1 MQKNVKKGDDM
12 NKSDNMFFRILDI
25 FAHFVLLNTLWMI
38 LCIPIITIFP
48 ATTALYSVVRK
59 WVTEG
64 TDAGAIQ
71 LFFTS
76 FKENFKK
83 SFTIGLFWLIAGL
96 ILYVDLSILLQIEFT
111 GRFLVITLLAFSAIL
126 YIFVSIYVFFI
137 MVQYE
142 LSIVHTLR
150 NALILSVSRLLH
162 TILFLVIIAGALIIT
177 YYFKIFIILFGS
189 MLAFVL
195 YYIYHKLDHALALK
209 SSDQGVIISP
219 NHHK

>member
-1 MQKNVKKGDDM
+1 M

-25 FAHFVLLNTLWMI
+25 FAHFVLLNILWVI

-59 WVTEG
+59 WITEG

-83 SFTIGLFWLIAGL
+83 RFIIGLLWLIAGF
-96 ILYVDLSILLQIEFT
+96 ILYFDLSILLQIEFT
-111 GRFLVITLLAFSAIL
+111 GKFFVFILLCFSTIL
-126 YIFVSIYVFFI
+126 YVFISIYVFFVL
-137 MVQYE
+137 VQYE
-142 LSIVHTLR
+142 LSVVHTIK
-150 NALILSVSRLLH
+150 NALILSLSRLLH
-162 TILFLVIIAGALIIT
+162 TLLFLVIIAGALIIT
-177 YYFKIFIILFGS
+177 YYFKIFIMIFGS

-195 YYIYHKLDHALALK
+195 YNIFHKLDHAITVKKA
-209 SSDQGVIISP
+209 SD
-219 NHHK
+219 

>member
-1 MQKNVKKGDDM
+1 M

-25 FAHFVLLNTLWMI
+25 FAHFVLLNTLWII

-64 TDAGAIQ
+64 TEAGAIQ

-83 SFTIGLFWLIAGL
+83 SFIIGIFWLIAGL
-96 ILYVDLSILLQIEFT
+96 ILYFDLSIIIKIEFT
-111 GRFLVITLLAFSAIL
+111 GRFFVLILLAFTIIL
-126 YIFVSIYVFFI
+126 YVFISIYIFFI
-137 MVQYE
+137 LVQYE
-142 LSIVHTLR
+142 LSIVHTIK
-150 NALILSVSRLLH
+150 NALILSVGRLLH
-162 TILFLVIIAGALIIT
+162 TLLFLVIIAGALIIT
-177 YYFKIFIILFGS
+177 YHFKIFIIIFGS

-195 YYIYHKLDHALALK
+195 YYIFHKLDRAL
-209 SSDQGVIISP
+209 IF
-219 NHHK
+219 

>member
-1 MQKNVKKGDDM
+1 MS
-12 NKSDNMFFRILDI
+12 KSDNMFFRILDI
-25 FAHFVLLNTLWMI
+25 FAHFVLLNTLWII

-83 SFTIGLFWLIAGL
+83 SFTIGLFWLIAGF
-96 ILYVDLSILLQIEFT
+96 ILYFDLSILLQIEFT
-111 GRFLVITLLAFSAIL
+111 GKLFVFILLVFSTIL
-126 YIFVSIYVFFI
+126 YVFISIYVFFVL
-137 MVQYE
+137 VQYE
-142 LSIVHTLR
+142 LSIIHTIK

-162 TILFLVIIAGALIIT
+162 SLLFLVIIAGALIVT
-177 YYFKIFIILFGS
+177 YYFKVFIMIFGS

-195 YYIYHKLDHALALK
+195 YNIFHKLDRALVFK
-209 SSDQGVIISP
+209 ENSD
-219 NHHK
+219 